1 MNPGTF
7 RDTAISE
14 RSELVAFLN
23 ELEQR
28 TQEEITT
35 AIAAADKAAWQETD
49 CLDCA
54 NCCKTMT
61 PAFTNEDISRI
72 ATHLRITPA
81 LFKKKWLKLEP
92 KSGHW
97 VNTSQPCQFLQ
108 ADNKCSVYPIRPS
121 DCAGFPHHD
130 KQPFNE
136 YSETFKK
143 NVVHCPATYTFVK
156 KLEEIVGK
164 LK

>member
-1 MNPGTF
+1 MNLEDF
-7 RDTAISE
+7 KRTANKE

-23 ELEQR
+23 D
-28 TQEEITT
+28 QETRPQDEISPV
-35 AIAAADKAAWQETD
+35 ISAADSAAWQDTD
-49 CLDCA
+49 CLQCA

-61 PAFTNEDISRI
+61 PAFTNDDIARI

-108 ADNKCSVYPIRPS
+108 PDNKCSVYAIRPA

-156 KLEEIVGK
+156 KLQMLVGI
-164 LK
+164 